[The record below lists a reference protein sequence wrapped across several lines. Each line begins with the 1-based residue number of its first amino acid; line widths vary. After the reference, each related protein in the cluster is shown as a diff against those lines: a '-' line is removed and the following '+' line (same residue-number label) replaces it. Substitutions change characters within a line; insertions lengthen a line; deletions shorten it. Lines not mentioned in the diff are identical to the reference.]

1 MLTVLRC
8 RLVDDA
14 NMADCWV
21 INTCTV
27 KSPSQSAMDNL
38 LEKGRAS
45 DKALVVAG
53 CVPQGDRRARQLQG
67 LSVLGESSC
76 KRHSV
81 HPPLLR
87 PQCPA
92 ASRTHVAIT
101 LCWPVRQV

>member
-1 MLTVLRC
+1 MLLVMYYQQLNAGARVLIYRLRC

-14 NMADCWV
+14 SSADCWV

-38 LEKGRAS
+38 LEKGRAG

-67 LSVLGESSC
+67 LSVLGEC
-76 KRHSV
+76 RCRRHSIC
-81 HPPLLR
+81 PLMCL
-87 PQCPA
+87 
-92 ASRTHVAIT
+92 
-101 LCWPVRQV
+101 